1 MNRFPRVSTLFGAR
15 AGILMN
21 EIDTINASRVII
33 RYRPSSSFLD
43 CVSLLVDAFVR
54 AAAGLLARGG
64 RRAVEPGNRAP
75 LRVVLHGG
83 SATPRDVR
91 AGAVP
96 VWLVFGRALRSCA
109 ALFMMVNFGATSLV
123 AAAALRLLVEGFA
136 AALAKLGRVEYLPS
150 SMLDETPGLAA
161 APVETSVGNRWRV
174 TDDPMRHVFRMA
186 AWNALGWPELPAP
199 GLRGRPTLSP
209 STEER
214 ASFEWAT
221 WRSPCGV
228 SGRLV
233 DLSVGACWA
242 SRGRFCLTLERVEEE
257 TTYALE
263 AADELPDETL
273 ARGGATVLLEVP
285 WTYVDA
291 RFPTLLPR
299 CARRSST
306 RPSNYRTALGC
317 WKSKMPR
324 APRMPLS
331 LLRTSMTSV
340 RRDGLRVVTYRVE
353 GHVRRARY
361 EIWSPTS
368 CGPCRCG
375 GAQGTSRC
383 LEPMPVSCSTGSD
396 AREL

>member
-1 MNRFPRVSTLFGAR
+1 MDRGERSSTTTSPCLVARPRSRRRRRGSTSPSVTTACAGLRSACDLISLEEMNRFPRVSTLFGAR

-199 GLRGRPTLSP
+199 GLRWRPALSP
-209 STEER
+209 LTEEG

-233 DLSVGACWA
+233 DSSVGACWA
-242 SRGRFCLTLERVEEE
+242 TRGRFVPTLERVEEE
-257 TTYALE
+257 TTCVLE
-263 AADELPDETL
+263 AANKLPNETL
-273 ARGGATVLLEVP
+273 WWE
-285 WTYVDA
+285 
-291 RFPTLLPR
+291 
-299 CARRSST
+299 
-306 RPSNYRTALGC
+306 
-317 WKSKMPR
+317 K
-324 APRMPLS
+324 
-331 LLRTSMTSV
+331 
-340 RRDGLRVVTYRVE
+340 
-353 GHVRRARY
+353 
-361 EIWSPTS
+361 
-368 CGPCRCG
+368 
-375 GAQGTSRC
+375 
-383 LEPMPVSCSTGSD
+383 
-396 AREL
+396 